1 MTAII
6 TCQTLATGAN
16 YVNMADLISR
26 PSARLSLAEQMARP
40 SDDDL
45 IRLVELF
52 FFAYRDFTGEPD
64 AILAAYGLGRAQ
76 HRALHFVVRHPGIR
90 VTDLLAILK
99 ITKQSLARVLKPL
112 VDDRWIDSRPGA
124 DDRRERLLF
133 PTDRGRDLIRQLA
146 GRQMERIANALA
158 AAYPAGHD
166 AAGSR
171 GILTEEGLRRFLF
184 AMIGEEDRGEVDA
197 LIEGAVKRT
206 RSQETGPV

>member
-1 MTAII
+1 
-6 TCQTLATGAN
+6 
-16 YVNMADLISR
+16 MADIISR
-26 PSARLSLAEQMARP
+26 PGARQSPAEQMARP

-64 AILAAYGLGRAQ
+64 AILTDYSLGRAQ

-112 VDDRWIDSRPGA
+112 IDDHWIDSRPGA
-124 DDRRERLLF
+124 NDRRERLLY
-133 PTDRGRDLIRQLA
+133 PTDKGRELIRLLA

-158 AAYPAGHD
+158 AAHPAGHD
-166 AAGSR
+166 AAGP
-171 GILTEEGLRRFLF
+171 GGPLTEEGLRRFLF
-184 AMIGEEDRGEVDA
+184 AMIGEDDRSDVDA
-197 LIEGAVKRT
+197 LIGAAVKRT
-206 RSQETGPV
+206 RSQGFGPL